1 MAQLGRIGGH
11 LLKDELVRDG
21 VDLSFKNTV
30 FDTALLYFDVNSA
43 KIGINNDAPAFDLQI
58 NSDIVSTNGN
68 ATNQARFDNIIVDST
83 SNIRSLTGPIYVT
96 PQTAGSY
103 LEFQRMQSD
112 DLDFND
118 NTISTKFSNTNMELQ
133 ANGTGTIELQANTNV
148 TGDLSLTGNIL
159 VDGNLSSAGNV
170 IVGDSPLD
178 TVTIVPDLT
187 QTIKPGTDNE
197 HDLGQQANDSSPR
210 RWNEIYIT
218 DNLVNTTVVN
228 PNAVTV
234 SSQMTLDG
242 VNNQI
247 FAIQSNEDIELL
259 PDTGITFIE
268 STKWENNDITNLLNT
283 PLTFSNTGIGYVRF
297 MGDNAI
303 RIPAGADST
312 RPSNPELGDTRWNT
326 DEQYMESFLG
336 AVESVSSAGNV
347 SGLVNQT
354 QTGITGTTSGNGVN
368 AQFTFTISGG
378 SLTVTVTTAGYSYV
392 TGDTIIVLGTVFTG
406 GTTPAN
412 DITLTVGAQTK
423 GGYVIST
430 GGGEEVTTGVME
442 DLGNVYSLILG

>member
-133 ANGTGTIELQANTNV
+133 ANGTGTMELQANTNV

-210 RWNEIYIT
+210 RWNEIYI
-218 DNLVNTTVVN
+218 L
-228 PNAVTV
+228 
-234 SSQMTLDG
+234 
-242 VNNQI
+242 
-247 FAIQSNEDIELL
+247 
-259 PDTGITFIE
+259 
-268 STKWENNDITNLLNT
+268 
-283 PLTFSNTGIGYVRF
+283 
-297 MGDNAI
+297 
-303 RIPAGADST
+303 
-312 RPSNPELGDTRWNT
+312 
-326 DEQYMESFLG
+326 
-336 AVESVSSAGNV
+336 
-347 SGLVNQT
+347 
-354 QTGITGTTSGNGVN
+354 
-368 AQFTFTISGG
+368 
-378 SLTVTVTTAGYSYV
+378 
-392 TGDTIIVLGTVFTG
+392 IIL
-406 GTTPAN
+406 
-412 DITLTVGAQTK
+412 
-423 GGYVIST
+423 
-430 GGGEEVTTGVME
+430 
-442 DLGNVYSLILG
+442 